1 MPRIA
6 QHQVDD
12 SSLEFREAYFL
23 NPTAESV
30 EVTQNTI
37 LHNPSTFTPT
47 LDPFP
52 AEFFLVTN
60 GTYAATS
67 IMTLPMPGIHAKKA
81 VNASIEQEV
90 IQVSDLDALGD
101 YAVAVMNNENIT
113 TALVGKTKLHLGKL
127 PTQHIKFNST
137 STYKGMFSSFGFIG
151 LRD

>member
-23 NPTAESV
+23 NPTSDSV
-30 EVTQNTI
+30 EVTQKTI

-52 AEFFLVTN
+52 ADLFLVTN
-60 GTYAATS
+60 GTYASVAM
-67 IMTLPMPGIHAKKA
+67 MTLPMPGIHAKKA
-81 VNASIEQEV
+81 VNASIDNEV
-90 IQVSDLDALGD
+90 VQVNDLDALGD

-113 TALVGKTKLHLGKL
+113 TALVGRTKLHLGKL
-127 PTQHIKFNST
+127 PTQKIKFNST
-137 STYKGMFSSFGFIG
+137 STYKGMFYLIEI
-151 LRD
+151 LRI